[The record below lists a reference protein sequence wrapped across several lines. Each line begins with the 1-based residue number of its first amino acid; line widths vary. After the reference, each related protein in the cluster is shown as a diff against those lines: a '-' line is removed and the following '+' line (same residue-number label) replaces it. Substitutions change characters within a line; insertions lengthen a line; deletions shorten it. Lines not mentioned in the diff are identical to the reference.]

1 MDESWR
7 MRMGMSASSHTPR
20 RRMSEAS
27 SPAFIH
33 RRSTHSESLDPD
45 DFADVFGGP
54 PQTVLLRKFSGDF
67 VFAASPTSFY
77 DEVFRPHEFGGS
89 PAMRSGR
96 SLPAFRIPERA
107 EAFYEDIFGSDVDR
121 RSRDRTRPGSKAK
134 SKPKSRSNSSSVLSS
149 EDLSPLRPFAG
160 DDAVLSSFASKLRP
174 INIPCRWNSSTAKP
188 EEPLKNPTVSPFPSS
203 RASPTDTQH
212 MESLYRQQFRSPFN
226 GFSRRVTSPE
236 TISID
241 PSSYRSVK
249 ISGDDIEVNSPSATE
264 VSSLYHQD
272 PEVREY
278 HVDNNL
284 MAEEEIIN
292 GDEDEDE
299 ISSSFVIEIG
309 LNHREVVRE
318 AEGIDEAIAWAKE
331 RFNAHKEWKDSN
343 LTRQDK
349 DDNSVEEKE
358 GPDTSKYIHESRGG
372 HHKMHSLEIEMEQVD
387 EDMRS
392 WSAGK
397 ENNIRLL
404 LSTLHQILWPN
415 SGWSMVPITNLIES
429 VNVKKAYQK
438 ARLCLHPDKLQ
449 QRGASPREKYIAE
462 KAFSI
467 LQDAWAA
474 FTSQDIL
481 LS

>member
-7 MRMGMSASSHTPR
+7 MRMGMSATSRTPR

-27 SPAFIH
+27 SPSFIH
-33 RRSTHSESLDPD
+33 RRSSHSESTNLD
-45 DFADVFGGP
+45 DFTDVFGGP

-67 VFAASPTSFY
+67 VFSVSPTSFY
-77 DEVFRPHEFGGS
+77 DEVFRPFDFGS
-89 PAMRSGR
+89 PATRSGR
-96 SLPAFRIPERA
+96 SLPAFRIPERP

-149 EDLSPLRPFAG
+149 EDLSPLRPLAG
-160 DDAVLSSFASKLRP
+160 DDAALSSFASKLRP
-174 INIPCRWNSSTAKP
+174 INVPCQSSTAKS
-188 EEPLKNPTVSPFPSS
+188 EETLKNPTVSPFPST
-203 RASPTDTQH
+203 RASPTYIQH
-212 MESLYRQQFRSPFN
+212 MDTLYRQKFRSPFN

-241 PSSYRSVK
+241 PSSYSSVK

-264 VSSLYHQD
+264 VSSFYHQD
-272 PEVREY
+272 PE
-278 HVDNNL
+278 DNNL
-284 MAEEEIIN
+284 MAEEEIVN
-292 GDEDEDE
+292 GDENEDEDEDE
-299 ISSSFVIEIG
+299 TSSSFIIEIG

-318 AEGIDEAIAWAKE
+318 AEGIDDAIAWAKE

-343 LTRQDK
+343 LTRQGK
-349 DDNSVEEKE
+349 DDNSSVEEKE
-358 GPDTSKYIHESRGG
+358 GPDTSKYIHESRGC

-387 EDMRS
+387 EDIRS

-449 QRGASPREKYIAE
+449 QRGAEPREKYIAK

-474 FTSQDIL
+474 FTSQDFL